1 MTTVP
6 LHTLDAA
13 PATGATLTKAD
24 LVESVHKRL
33 GLSKKESAELV
44 EKVFETIKTTLIR
57 GEPVKVSGFGKFDV
71 RLKHARRGRNPKT
84 DEKLIIP
91 EHYVLSFKPSQG
103 LKLRVAG
110 ESLEGVNLRDDE

>member
-6 LHTLDAA
+6 QSANDPVLGT
-13 PATGATLTKAD
+13 TLTKAD
-24 LVESVHKRL
+24 LVEAVHKRL

-44 EKVFETIKTTLIR
+44 EKVFETIKVTLVR

-71 RLKHARRGRNPKT
+71 RLKQARRGRNPKT
-84 DEKLIIP
+84 EEKLIIP

-110 ESLEGVNLRDDE
+110 ESLDGIALRDEE